1 MKTKFLYTLAGLL
14 LLPYVSCAYGVEM
27 VPIQNPL
34 GTEAQGMP
42 GPDEDPDFQSQSPP
56 PPLPEQQPV
65 SRPPVPAAPMAQ
77 GGTPTLPAA
86 PLRAGEMLFNFQDAD
101 IQAVVKTVSQITN
114 RNFLLDP
121 RVKGKI
127 TIISAK
133 PVGKA
138 AAYEIFISALKAQGF
153 SAVEGPGGI
162 VKVVPEAEAKL
173 STGVT
178 SGPSARNSDQ
188 WSTHVIVVQH
198 ASAPQL
204 VPMLRPLM
212 SPTALLS
219 VYAPGNVLVITDTTA
234 SIRNILKV
242 IQKIDQPGGTEIT
255 VIPIEHASVMDM
267 AQLVGRFAEGAQVTG
282 QPGQQP
288 IPGQGGGADNRLVVI
303 PDMRTNSLLV
313 RADNPGRIAELRSLV
328 AKLDVPAKAGGQ
340 THVVYLRN
348 AEAKKLAEV
357 LRGLVAGE
365 SRAAGATPGLPGL
378 PGLPG
383 AAAKGTEAS
392 LIQADETSNA
402 LIISANDSAYNNLRG
417 VIEKLDQRRAQV
429 YVEALI
435 VEVTTDLALQFG
447 VQWAAGTPANSGGG
461 LLGVQNFPDASG
473 AGIIKSVVDKGTNLG
488 GVNGLMLGFVG
499 REITLPNSACSSP
512 PCGTTRGLG
521 ALARALET
529 NSKANILSTPNMV
542 MLDNAEAKIV
552 VGQNVPFLTGSFAQ
566 STGTGTS
573 GAAVNPFQ
581 TIERKD
587 VGLTLKIKPQ
597 ISEGGGVKLVIA
609 QEMSSVAP
617 SVQKASDL
625 VTNKR
630 SLDTTVIVDDGDIMV
645 LGGLIEDKS
654 TESVSQVP
662 LLGRIPVI
670 GELFKF
676 RSRSKGKTNL
686 MIFLRPVII
695 RSADDTYRVTAD
707 RYETIGAD
715 ARSNRGERAKLMQ
728 RFKPVMPAPKPPTEQ
743 ELETKKNDQDADAT
757 GELKPQNPPADL
769 PPAVESPA
777 AESPGSNTAPQ

>member
-1 MKTKFLYTLAGLL
+1 MKTKFLHTLAGLL
-14 LLPYVSCAYGVEM
+14 LLPYVNCALGVEM
-27 VPIQNPL
+27 VPIQNPP
-34 GTEAQGMP
+34 GSEAQLF
-42 GPDEDPDFQSQSPP
+42 DDDADFSSQSPP
-56 PPLPEQQPV
+56 PLPPPQSPGEQTPARRPSFPTAPTQAGAPTSPAVPL
-65 SRPPVPAAPMAQ
+65 
-77 GGTPTLPAA
+77 L
-86 PLRAGEMLFNFQDAD
+86 AGEMLFNFQDAD
-101 IQAVVKTVSQITN
+101 IQAVVRTVSQITN

-162 VKVVPEAEAKL
+162 VKIVPEAEAKL

-178 SGPSARNSDQ
+178 SGASARNSDQ
-188 WSTHVIVVQH
+188 WSTHVVVVQH

-242 IQKIDQPGGTEIT
+242 VQKIDQPGATEVTI
-255 VIPIEHASVMDM
+255 IPIVHASVVDM
-267 AQLVGRFAEGAQVTG
+267 AQLVGRFAEGAQITG
-282 QPGQQP
+282 QPGQPP
-288 IPGQGGGADNRLVVI
+288 IPGQGGADNRLVVI
-303 PDMRTNSLLV
+303 PDLRTNSLLV
-313 RADNPGRIAELRSLV
+313 RADNPGRIAELRALV
-328 AKLDVPAKAGGQ
+328 AKLDVPAKRGGQ

-365 SRAAGATPGLPGL
+365 SRSVGGPAPS
-378 PGLPG
+378 LPG
-383 AAAKGTEAS
+383 APPGAPSGAPKAGEAS

-435 VEVTTDLALQFG
+435 VEVSTDRALQFG
-447 VQWAAGTPANSGGG
+447 IQWAAGAPGRRGTGNDSGA
-461 LLGVQNFPDASG
+461 LVGVQNFPAASG
-473 AGIIKSVVDKGTNLG
+473 TGILDAI
-488 GVNGLMLGFVG
+488 VG
-499 REITLPNSACSSP
+499 RGDNLIGADGLSLGYLGSEITLPD
-512 PCGTTRGLG
+512 GTRTRGLG
-521 ALARALET
+521 ALVRALESDT
-529 NSKANILSTPNMV
+529 KANILSTPNMV

-552 VGQNVPFLTGSFAQ
+552 VGQNVPFITGSFAQ
-566 STGTGTS
+566 SSNPGVG
-573 GAAVNPFQ
+573 GAVNPFQ

-617 SVQKASDL
+617 SAENASDL
-625 VTNKR
+625 ITNKR
-630 SLDTTVIVDDGDIMV
+630 SLDTTVIIDNGDTMV
-645 LGGLIEDKS
+645 LGGLIEDRS
-654 TESVSQVP
+654 TNSISQVP
-662 LLGRIPVI
+662 LLGRIPII
-670 GELFKF
+670 GELFKY

-695 RSADDTYRVTAD
+695 RNADDTYRVTAD

-728 RFKPVMPAPKPPTEQ
+728 RFKPVIPAPKPAEKEPEAK
-743 ELETKKNDQDADAT
+743 ENDQDADTDAPSALQP
-757 GELKPQNPPADL
+757 ESPDL
-769 PPAVESPA
+769 PTA
-777 AESPGSNTAPQ
+777 AESPGSNPVPQ

>member
-1 MKTKFLYTLAGLL
+1 MMQIRLMKKKFLHTLAGLL
-14 LLPYVSCAYGVEM
+14 LLPYVSCAYAVEM

-34 GTEAQGMP
+34 GAEAQPM
-42 GPDEDPDFQSQSPP
+42 PDEDPDFLSQQPPP

-77 GGTPTLPAA
+77 GGTPTPPAA

-153 SAVEGPGGI
+153 TAVEGPGGI

-178 SGPSARNSDQ
+178 SGSSARNSDQ
-188 WSTHVIVVQH
+188 WSTHVIAVQH

-365 SRAAGATPGLPGL
+365 SRAAGATQGL

-383 AAAKGTEAS
+383 AAAKGADAS

-435 VEVTTDLALQFG
+435 VEVTTDRALQFG
-447 VQWAAGTPANSGGG
+447 IQWAAGAPGRSGTGNDSG
-461 LLGVQNFPDASG
+461 VLVGVQNFPAASK
-473 AGIIKSVVDKGTNLG
+473 AGILEA
-488 GVNGLMLGFVG
+488 MVG
-499 REITLPNSACSSP
+499 RGQNLVGADGLSLGYLGREFTLPD
-512 PCGTTRGLG
+512 GTKTRGLG
-521 ALARALET
+521 ALARALE
-529 NSKANILSTPNMV
+529 SDAKANILSTPNMI

-566 STGTGTS
+566 GAGTGT

-617 SVQKASDL
+617 SAQKASDL
-625 VTNKR
+625 ITNKR
-630 SLDTTVIVDDGDIMV
+630 SLDTTVIIDDGDTMV
-645 LGGLIEDKS
+645 LGGLIEDK
-654 TESVSQVP
+654 TTDSVSQVP
-662 LLGRIPVI
+662 LLGSIPVI
-670 GELFKF
+670 GELFKY

-695 RSADDTYRVTAD
+695 RSASDTYRVTAD

-728 RFKPVMPAPKPPTEQ
+728 RFKPVMPAPKPPEQ
-743 ELETKKNDQDADAT
+743 EVETKKNDQDADAT

-777 AESPGSNTAPQ
+777 AESPGSNAAPQ